1 MSFTQ
6 RFDKTVGCLWRL
18 KILEKVILLV
28 VSEKEAGSVVE
39 PGSRPVP
46 VILH

>member
-1 MSFTQ
+1 MSYTH
-6 RFDKTVGCLWRL
+6 RFDKIFVDVEDW
-18 KILEKVILLV
+18 EKVFLEV